1 MLPFIRHSKRY
12 CLMHEALKSKVCCHG
27 TVFDINICSAMRAA
41 AGICKL
47 CSTRNRCSKMRAGAP
62 QTPGV

>member
-12 CLMHEALKSKVCCHG
+12 CLMHEVLESKVCCHG
-27 TVFDINICSAMRAA
+27 TVFDINIYSAMR